1 MKTLFRS
8 VRKGLS
14 AGAPL
19 PPPWPIFDQKKITF
33 RQSSIQMIAGPPGSM
48 KTVMMLNIVDNMG
61 PDVPTLYHSS
71 DSDDF
76 TMATRVLSMQ
86 TGMSTE
92 EAEEMVMNQPDMAG
106 KVLRDFAHVKWS
118 FHAAPTLEHMW
129 REAEAFREVHGEYPK
144 HTVIDILM
152 DVDYEGA
159 GEQNYWALMAELK
172 VLARDQ
178 ATSLTI
184 VHHTSEAAK
193 GGTPP
198 PRSAIMGKA
207 NQLPTTILTLW
218 GDAHNETIDV
228 AVVKNRFGPQDA
240 MAKKF
245 FRMKAMPSVCKIEED
260 ELGDL
265 LFRDGVSVSDDEK
278 VDLFGDK
285 SE

>member
-1 MKTLFRS
+1 M
-8 VRKGLS
+8 
-14 AGAPL
+14 
-19 PPPWPIFDQKKITF
+19 
-33 RQSSIQMIAGPPGSM
+33 QMIAGPPGSM
-48 KTVMMLNIVDNMG
+48 KTVMMLNIVDKMG
-61 PDVPTLYHSS
+61 PVVPTLYHSS

-76 TMATRVLSMQ
+76 TMATRVLAMK
-86 TGMSTE
+86 TGLTTE
-92 EAEEMVMNQPDMAG
+92 ESEEIIMNGEHAQSDALKSFG
-106 KVLRDFAHVKWS
+106 HVKWS

-129 REAEAFREVHGEYPK
+129 REAEAFREVHGTYPR
-144 HTVIDILM
+144 HTIIDILM

-178 ATSLTI
+178 QTSLTI

-193 GGTPP
+193 AGTPP

-218 GDAHNETIDV
+218 GDAHAGRIDV

-245 FRMKAMPSVCKIEED
+245 FPMKADPSICSVEED
-260 ELGDL
+260 ELGEM
-265 LFRDGVSVSDDEK
+265 LFRDGISVDDDEK

>member
-1 MKTLFRS
+1 
-8 VRKGLS
+8 
-14 AGAPL
+14 
-19 PPPWPIFDQKKITF
+19 
-33 RQSSIQMIAGPPGSM
+33 MIAGPPGSM
-48 KTVMMLNIVDNMG
+48 KTVLMLNIVDQMG

-76 TMATRVLSMQ
+76 TMATRVHSMR
-86 TGMSTE
+86 TGMETSESELLIMT
-92 EAEEMVMNQPDMAG
+92 NPDLTQAAL
-106 KVLRDFAHVKWS
+106 KDFSHVKWS

-129 REAEAFREVHGEYPK
+129 REAEAFREVHGTYPH

-178 ATSLTI
+178 QTALTI
-184 VHHTSEAAK
+184 VHHTSESAK

-207 NQLPTTILTLW
+207 NQLPTCILTLW
-218 GDAHNETIDV
+218 GDAHNETLDV

-245 FRMKAMPSVCKIEED
+245 FRMKATPSVCKVEWSED
-260 ELGDL
+260 LEQEI
-265 LFRDGVSVSDDEK
+265 LFRDGTSVPDDEK
-278 VDLFGDK
+278 VDLFQ
-285 SE
+285 